1 MGNPLQHRCIC
12 CWSTVAKWGDGMP
25 HVCGAC
31 LLELSPGD
39 KAAILAAMQHTELL
53 REIRG
58 QLDIVARN
66 AENDENQ
73 LGSIAKAFENFGRML
88 KLPAGKAVELSN
100 QVQAFIRLL
109 HEQAE
114 RAADRGDDLDD
125 GDSWKR

>member
-1 MGNPLQHRCIC
+1 
-12 CWSTVAKWGDGMP
+12 MP